1 MERFDIRDELENVVG
16 TIIDFLPNILAAI
29 VILIIGA
36 LVAALIRTLVR
47 KALQQLRFDR
57 AIHGSSAGKYV
68 SRLVDSPSRFIGR
81 VVYWLIMI
89 GVISLAVGA
98 LNLPLLNDLLAGIY
112 GYVPN
117 VIAAVLIFLVASAV
131 SAGAAA
137 FIQRVMGKTAIARL
151 VSTAVPAITMSLA
164 VFMILNQLNIATDIV
179 NILFTAMVGSVALGL
194 ALAFGLGGRDV
205 ARDLL
210 EQAADNVRSNKDVV
224 KDNVKSAVEKTQ
236 RSM

>member
-1 MERFDIRDELENVVG
+1 MDELENVVG
-16 TIIDFLPNILAAI
+16 TIIAFLPNILAAVI
-29 VILIIGA
+29 ILIVGA
-36 LVAALIRTLVR
+36 LIAALFRTIVR
-47 KALQQLRFDR
+47 KSLQKLRFDR

-68 SRLVDSPSRFIGR
+68 SRLVDSPSRFTGQ
-81 VVYWLIMI
+81 VVYWLIML

-98 LNLPLLNDLLAGIY
+98 LNLPLLNDFLAGIY

-151 VSTAVPAITMSLA
+151 ASTAVPAITMSLA

-205 ARDLL
+205 ARALL
-210 EQAADNVRSNKDVV
+210 EQAADNVRSNKGEV
-224 KDNVKSAVEKTQ
+224 KEKVQSAAEKARQ
-236 RSM
+236 SV